1 MGFIIQDNRE
11 SIGESC
17 GEQNNEATMSKYW
30 RSLCVMKALEKNAL
44 SKFST
49 SMERR

>member
-1 MGFIIQDNRE
+1 MQDNRE

-17 GEQNNEATMSKYW
+17 GEQNSEAMSKYW
-30 RSLCVMKALEKNAL
+30 RSLCVIKALEKNAL